1 MSDQTPTT
9 QSPNATQNLHVS
21 NTIKLIS
28 PQALKAQFPT
38 TEKALETVIQGR
50 QVVQNMLSGLDNRLL
65 VIAGP
70 CSIHDEKAALEYAQ
84 KLTTLQ
90 EKHKDTLYIMM
101 RVYFEKPRTTVGWK
115 GLINDPNL
123 NDTFDIDLGLKK
135 ARKLLLQIN
144 EMGLPTA
151 TELLEPITPQYIA
164 DLVSWGAIGART
176 TESQTHRQMASGL
189 SMPIGYKNGTD
200 GGLTVAINA
209 MQSATAPHHF
219 LGIDEEGN
227 TAIIQTKGNPW
238 GHTILRGGGG
248 KPNFEA
254 EHIKSSA
261 EQLAK
266 AKLPSRIMVDCSHE
280 NSFKKHEQQPAV
292 LESVINQITDGNTDI
307 FGVMIESNIN
317 AGNQSIPSDLSQ
329 LKYGVSVTDACV
341 DWETTVKI
349 LDEAAAK
356 LIK

>member
-1 MSDQTPTT
+1 MPDQTP
-9 QSPNATQNLHVS
+9 ATQNLHVS
-21 NTIKLIS
+21 KTIKLIS
-28 PQALKAQFPT
+28 PQTLKQEFPT
-38 TEKALETVIQGR
+38 TTKALKTVIQGR
-50 QVVQNMLSGLDNRLL
+50 QVVQNMLTGLDNRLL

-84 KLTTLQ
+84 KLCVLQ
-90 EKHKDTLYIMM
+90 DKLKDKLYIMM

-144 EMGLPTA
+144 EIGLPAA

-219 LGIDEEGN
+219 LGIDEKGH
-227 TAIIQTKGNPW
+227 TAIIKTKGNPW

-248 KPNFEA
+248 KPNFEPENIQDA
-254 EHIKSSA
+254 SA
-261 EQLAK
+261 QLTK
-266 AKLPSRIMVDCSHE
+266 ANLPARIMVDCSHE
-280 NSFKKHEQQPAV
+280 NSFKKHDKQPAV
-292 LESVINQITDGNTDI
+292 LESVINQIKAGNTNI

-317 AGNQSIPSDLSQ
+317 AGNQPIPSDLSQ

-341 DWETTVKI
+341 DWETTEKI
-349 LDEAAAK
+349 LTQAAQN
-356 LIK
+356 LS